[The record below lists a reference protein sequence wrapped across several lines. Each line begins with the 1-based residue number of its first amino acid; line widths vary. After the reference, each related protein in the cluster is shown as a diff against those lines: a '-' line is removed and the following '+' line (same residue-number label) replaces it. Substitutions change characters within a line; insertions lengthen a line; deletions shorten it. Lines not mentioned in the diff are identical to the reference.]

1 MKHPIQGV
9 TKSIVVAFFV
19 IFPFLSHASVI
30 SPDIK
35 EKVSINVSNMPMLQF
50 FTEVENRSDYSFFYS
65 DTVLK
70 NVPNV
75 SINVQDM
82 AIDQLLREVFKGT
95 NLIFELV
102 GNKIAIKMAR
112 TDANV
117 SGGGECYT
125 AVFGISRK

>member
-112 TDANV
+112 TDANA
-117 SGGGECYT
+117 SGGGMLY
-125 AVFGISRK
+125 SSLRHLP